1 MMKIRLVAAGA
12 IAVFSFNCSSIVHG
26 TTQQVK
32 VNSEPAGAAV
42 TVECGDVN
50 NDPKIVTPAVVTL
63 HRKPDHCALKLNKEG
78 FAEKELKFAKSL
90 SGSFFGNILF
100 GGIIGI
106 IVDGANGAMWN
117 RKLAKD
123 TAVVQDSTVSK
134 TNAGVTVAPTGEITV
149 VLTEAAAPK

>member
-1 MMKIRLVAAGA
+1 MKARLVAAALIA
-12 IAVFSFNCSSIVHG
+12 IFSFNCSSIVHG

-32 VNSEPAGAAV
+32 LNSEPAGAAI

-50 NDPKIVTPAVVTL
+50 NDSKLVTPAVVTL

-78 FAEKELKFAKSL
+78 FAEREVKFAKSL

-123 TAVVQDSTVSK
+123 MTVVKDGAVSK
-134 TNAGVTVAPTGEITV
+134 TSADVTVAPTGEITV
-149 VLTEAAAPK
+149 ALAEAGSSN